1 MRCEGLNTIKISGCL
16 QTRCSVH
23 LLKGSRNLRA
33 LDLLLLITV
42 LLGALISVPNVKAAR
57 PVINSQWTETPPTI
71 DGRFTEGEWS
81 NLQIHMTAPSYQIE
95 AFVYFLNDNSNLYV
109 LVDAVG
115 DQTNSAMD
123 ECLLVFGFQD
133 QVKVEVIGL
142 SGLPSTD
149 GFTGAIGYG
158 GTPNSLAAHKIYEF
172 EIPFSYIHSGPGL
185 GIDFSSPLSGK
196 HISMPYDG
204 DSGRDNV
211 WPASLQEFNID
222 TWGILY
228 SQAHIEMCTIQIGVA
243 QPNGTV
249 LWLPGYAYPDLP
261 PSQCPDKTGY
271 YTDVLDRT
279 IVIHQFN
286 QTITY

>member
-1 MRCEGLNTIKISGCL
+1 LT
-16 QTRCSVH
+16 
-23 LLKGSRNLRA
+23 GSRHLRV
-33 LDLLLLITV
+33 LNLLLVITV

-57 PVINSQWTETPPTI
+57 PVINSQWTDTPPTI
-71 DGRFTEGEWS
+71 DGRFTEGEWW

-123 ECLLVFGFQD
+123 ECLLVFGFRD
-133 QVKVEVIGL
+133 QVKVEVIGP
-142 SGLPSTD
+142 SGPPSTD

-158 GTPNSLAAHKIYEF
+158 GTPNSLAPHKIYEF
-172 EIPFSYIHSGPGL
+172 EIPFSYMHSEPGL

-196 HISMPYDG
+196 HVSMPYDG

-211 WPASLQEFNID
+211 WPANLQELSID

-228 SQAHIEMCTIQIGVA
+228 SQARVEMCTIQIGVE

-249 LWLPGYAYPDLP
+249 LWLPGYGYPDLP
-261 PSQCPDKTGY
+261 PSQCPDVTEY
-271 YTDVLDRT
+271 YIDGSGVYGGM

-286 QTITY
+286 QTRTS